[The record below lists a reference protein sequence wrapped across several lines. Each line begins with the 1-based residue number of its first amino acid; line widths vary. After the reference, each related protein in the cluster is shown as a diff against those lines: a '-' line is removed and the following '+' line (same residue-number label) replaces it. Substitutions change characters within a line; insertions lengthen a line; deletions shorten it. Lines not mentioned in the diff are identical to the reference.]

1 MKNKFVLIGF
11 SSLFL
16 VLTIAIVYLIIV
28 VNKDKEVDSA
38 DIFKNSLKSVVEL
51 KASSSDDNYVTYGT
65 AVFIDENT
73 LVTNAHMVTYKQSGV
88 YNEYTKIEIRF
99 SFEADYRQVFLMN
112 YDLNKDLA
120 FIKFNDTTA
129 NYKACTLNDKKIH
142 SGDIV
147 YAVGNGMNHGIGIT
161 KGLVSL
167 PLVNIEYDNYIKEV
181 IQCDL
186 IINDGNSGGALLDK
200 NGKLI
205 GITTFRLKDNSGNV
219 IYGIAYCIPI
229 SIVLGYYNSL

>member
-1 MKNKFVLIGF
+1 MKNKFVIIGF

-16 VLTIAIVYLIIV
+16 VLTIAMVYLIII

-51 KASSSDDNYVTYGT
+51 KASSSDDLYVTYGT

-73 LVTNAHMVTYKQSGV
+73 LVTNAHMVVYKNSGV
-88 YNEYTKIEIRF
+88 YTEYSNFQIRF
-99 SFEADYRQVFLMN
+99 SFESDYREVFLID
-112 YDLNKDLA
+112 YDINKDLS
-120 FIKFNDTTA
+120 FLDFEDTTV
-129 NYKACTLNDKKIH
+129 NYKAFEVNDKKIH

-147 YAVGNGMNHGIGIT
+147 YAIGNGMNHGIGIT

-186 IINDGNSGGALLDK
+186 VINEGNSGGALLDK

-229 SIVLGYYNSL
+229 SIVLGCYNSL

>member
-51 KASSSDDNYVTYGT
+51 KASSSNDNYVTYGT

-88 YNEYTKIEIRF
+88 YNE
-99 SFEADYRQVFLMN
+99 
-112 YDLNKDLA
+112 
-120 FIKFNDTTA
+120 
-129 NYKACTLNDKKIH
+129 
-142 SGDIV
+142 
-147 YAVGNGMNHGIGIT
+147 
-161 KGLVSL
+161 
-167 PLVNIEYDNYIKEV
+167 
-181 IQCDL
+181 
-186 IINDGNSGGALLDK
+186 
-200 NGKLI
+200 
-205 GITTFRLKDNSGNV
+205 
-219 IYGIAYCIPI
+219 
-229 SIVLGYYNSL
+229 